1 MLFGADIAS
10 SVPNKRSTQMT
21 DEPVST
27 IEVARNKILSGMADL
42 NFQDALSDVEE
53 QLKKEKVKANRLALL
68 SAKSWLLRNKLYSA
82 LHDPY
87 IYSINEVEN
96 TDIFDDIEEEE
107 DDSALDGLFGDDNDV
122 DVDDGATD
130 ETVDV
135 VITKNTTLNGHKV
148 KKDAVVSVTP
158 ENAEKLISDGKA
170 KLKE

>member
-1 MLFGADIAS
+1 
-10 SVPNKRSTQMT
+10 MT

-42 NFQDALSDVEE
+42 NFQDALSEVEE

-68 SAKSWLLRNKLYSA
+68 SAKSWLLRNKLYVV

-96 TDIFDDIEEEE
+96 TDIFDHVDVE
-107 DDSALDGLFGDDNDV
+107 DDSALDSLFGDDA
-122 DVDDGATD
+122 DVDDD
-130 ETVDV
+130 EDVTEDTIDV

-148 KKDAVVSVTP
+148 KKDAVVSVTS
-158 ENAEKLISDGKA
+158 ENADKLISDGKA
-170 KLKE
+170 KFKE

>member
-1 MLFGADIAS
+1 VLFGADIAS

-107 DDSALDGLFGDDNDV
+107 DDSAIDGLFGDDNDV

>member
-1 MLFGADIAS
+1 
-10 SVPNKRSTQMT
+10 MT

-27 IEVARNKILSGMADL
+27 IEIARNKILSGMADL
-42 NFQDALSDVEE
+42 NFQDALSEVEE
-53 QLKKEKVKANRLALL
+53 RLNNEKVKATRLALL
-68 SAKSWLLRNKLYSA
+68 SAKSWLLRNKLYTV

-87 IYSINEVEN
+87 IYSINEIEN
-96 TDIFDDIEEEE
+96 TDIFDDVDVE
-107 DDSALDGLFGDDNDV
+107 DDSALDSLFGDDNDV
-122 DVDDGATD
+122 DVDADVTD

-158 ENAEKLISDGKA
+158 ENADKLISDGKA

>member
-1 MLFGADIAS
+1 
-10 SVPNKRSTQMT
+10 MT

-122 DVDDGATD
+122 DVDDVVTD

-148 KKDAVVSVTP
+148 KKDAIVSVTP
-158 ENAEKLISDGKA
+158 ENADKLISDGKA

>member
-1 MLFGADIAS
+1 
-10 SVPNKRSTQMT
+10 MT

-96 TDIFDDIEEEE
+96 TDIFDDIEEED

-122 DVDDGATD
+122 DVDDVVTD

-135 VITKNTTLNGHKV
+135 VITKNTTLKGHKV

-158 ENAEKLISDGKA
+158 ENADKLMSDGKA